1 MSAILDDG
9 SFDDVTTGI
18 NNIKVFAADQILIG
32 RCFKSFEGAR
42 YFEEQTE
49 YRFECKMTSVCLDK
63 NIA

>member
-1 MSAILDDG
+1 VRGLEIRL
-9 SFDDVTTGI
+9 